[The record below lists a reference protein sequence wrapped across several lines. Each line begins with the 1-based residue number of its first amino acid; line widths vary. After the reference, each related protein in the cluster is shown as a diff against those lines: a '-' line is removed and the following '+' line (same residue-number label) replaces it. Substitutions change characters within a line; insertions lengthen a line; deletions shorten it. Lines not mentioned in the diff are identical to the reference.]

1 MNFDFYIV
9 KEVSKMLINF
19 ILKAEAHNT
28 LILRGDLQLVNEDQG
43 HTLLTEELNRDH
55 VVNYRYQWGPVL

>member
-1 MNFDFYIV
+1 
-9 KEVSKMLINF
+9 MLINF